1 MKRLFVVFTSI
12 LLLLAA
18 GSLVLAQS
26 DPFAGTWKLDVAK
39 SKFDPGPAPQSQTR
53 TWDASGKVSIEG
65 INAAGKPMA
74 YGYTING
81 DGKDYPTMGPIPNG
95 AQSLST
101 KRISANK
108 VEANFTRDGKHAET
122 ATFSVSKDG
131 KVLSILAKGTS
142 PKDGTPFTN
151 STVWE
156 KQ

>member
-1 MKRLFVVFTSI
+1 MKRLWTVFAVI
-12 LLLLAA
+12 VLALAA
-18 GSLVLAQS
+18 GGLLLAQS

-65 INAAGKPMA
+65 INAAGKSMA

-81 DGKDYPTMGPIPNG
+81 DGKDYPTMGAIPNG
-95 AQSLST
+95 AQTVST
-101 KRISANK
+101 KRISPNK

-142 PKDGTPFTN
+142 PVDGKPFTN
-151 STVWE
+151 MTAWD